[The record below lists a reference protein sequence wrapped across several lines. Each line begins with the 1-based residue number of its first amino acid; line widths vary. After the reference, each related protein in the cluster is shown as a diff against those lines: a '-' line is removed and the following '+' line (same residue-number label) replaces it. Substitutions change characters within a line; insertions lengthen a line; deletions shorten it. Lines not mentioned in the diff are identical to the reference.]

1 MKKWLSGLVAFA
13 FIFTLSNVH
22 GAPQY
27 ADPDWA
33 RVIIATADPD
43 W

>member
-13 FIFTLSNVH
+13 FLFIFVNV
-22 GAPQY
+22 PQN
-27 ADPDWA
+27 AEPDWKK
-33 RVIIATADPD
+33 VVVTTADPD

>member
-1 MKKWLSGLVAFA
+1 MKKWLSGLAAFA
-13 FIFTLSNVH
+13 LLFTFVNV
-22 GAPQY
+22 PQN
-27 ADPDWA
+27 AEPDWK